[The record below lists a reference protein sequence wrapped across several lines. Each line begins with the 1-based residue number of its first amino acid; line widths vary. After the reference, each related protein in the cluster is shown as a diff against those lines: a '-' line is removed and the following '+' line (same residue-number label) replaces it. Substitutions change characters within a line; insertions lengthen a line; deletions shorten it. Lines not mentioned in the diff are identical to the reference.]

1 MPIINKKREHLGLEI
16 ECLVL
21 KSTKQ
26 GKSDDEG
33 KDSEHYCYICVKR
46 HDADRLSADNWQDVV
61 DRILKEESEENCGEE
76 EEGFDP
82 E

>member
-1 MPIINKKREHLGLEI
+1 MGFEI

-26 GKSDDEG
+26 GKQDSDT

-46 HDADRLSADNWQDVV
+46 HDADRLSDENWQAVIED
-61 DRILKEESEENCGEE
+61 IIKEESVQGIEDDEE
-76 EEGFDP
+76 
-82 E
+82 